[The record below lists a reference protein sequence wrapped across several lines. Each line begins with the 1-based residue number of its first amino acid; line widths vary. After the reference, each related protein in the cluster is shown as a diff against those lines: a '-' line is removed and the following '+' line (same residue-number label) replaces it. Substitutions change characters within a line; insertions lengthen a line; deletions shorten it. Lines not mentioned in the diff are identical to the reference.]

1 LSRIEIDL
9 GRVRQERYEA
19 YVDKALQRPLWT
31 DLAMAFALVA
41 VCLRVLIPIG
51 YMPVFGKGEA
61 PTMVICSSSGAKVV
75 AAPLGAPDVSAPTED
90 GDHTSKA
97 DCGFAGLIHAAPP
110 VSPSRVLQAAGL
122 VTAATL
128 GPVLGRVMTLPL
140 RARPPPQTGPPTQI

>member
-1 LSRIEIDL
+1 M
-9 GRVRQERYEA
+9 
-19 YVDKALQRPLWT
+19 DKAAQKPLWT

-51 YMPVFGKGEA
+51 YMPVFGESGA
-61 PTMVICSSSGAKVV
+61 PTIIICSAAGAKVV
-75 AAPLGAPDVSAPTED
+75 AAPPGAADASAPAKD

-110 VSPSRVLQAAGL
+110 VSPSLALQAAGL
-122 VTAATL
+122 VTAASL
-128 GPVLGRVMTLPL
+128 GPVLGRAMTLPL